1 MLDNFQFQDTNLSY
15 RASVSTGHKTV
26 EMNSSVMTDTEDDPK
41 EDTINSKTEETVID
55 IPEENKATTSTGGTP
70 TNEVTNKEES
80 VANPTTD
87 PTLNET
93 EVAGPEATQSNDKAP
108 TQKVDPNPAIPPVE
122 ASPDAD
128 VPPKEPNV

>member
-55 IPEENKATTSTGGTP
+55 IPEENKATTSTGGIP

-80 VANPTTD
+80 VANTTTD
-87 PTLNET
+87 QTLNET
-93 EVAGPEATQSNDKAP
+93 EVAGPDTTQSNDQAP
-108 TQKVDPNPAIPPVE
+108 TQAVDHNTAIPPVE
-122 ASPDAD
+122 ASPDAI

>member
-1 MLDNFQFQDTNLSY
+1 
-15 RASVSTGHKTV
+15 
-26 EMNSSVMTDTEDDPK
+26 MTDTEDDPK

-55 IPEENKATTSTGGTP
+55 IPEENKATTSTGGIP

-93 EVAGPEATQSNDKAP
+93 EVAGPEATQSNDQAP
-108 TQKVDPNPAIPPVE
+108 TQAVDPNPAIPPVE

>member
-1 MLDNFQFQDTNLSY
+1 
-15 RASVSTGHKTV
+15 
-26 EMNSSVMTDTEDDPK
+26 MTDTEDDPK

-70 TNEVTNKEES
+70 NNEVTNKEES
-80 VANPTTD
+80 VALPTTD

-93 EVAGPEATQSNDKAP
+93 EVAGPEATQSNDQAP
-108 TQKVDPNPAIPPVE
+108 TQAVDPNPAIPPVE